1 MKRALILCLFVAV
14 PAFAQE
20 YGRASAG
27 TIDLVPKSGNRFDG
41 SLSLFSGGSY
51 GATTGGTL
59 LKDRVWFFAAADRQ
73 QPMIRTTALPTSATD
88 LSAVF
93 AKNRPSVIT
102 PLTLPSNFL
111 SLHTTTLFSPSSS
124 ITFDVH
130 STR

>member
-1 MKRALILCLFVAV
+1 MKRVLVLILFIATS
-14 PAFAQE
+14 AFAQE

-41 SLSLFSGGSY
+41 SLSLFSGGSF

-59 LKDRVWFFAAADRQ
+59 MKDRVWFFASADRQ
-73 QPMIRTTALPTSATD
+73 QPLVRATTLPTSTTD
-88 LSAVF
+88 LSAVL
-93 AKNRPSVIT
+93 AKTRPVVT

-111 SLHTTTLFSPSSS
+111 SLHSTTLFSPNSSMT
-124 ITFDVH
+124 IDVH